1 MTPRTRG
8 SGASALSTKSPLHQS
23 LERVTWLPRP
33 VEEVSRFFSDPANL
47 EHITP
52 PELRFRIVSPQ
63 PIELC
68 HGALIDY
75 RLALFGVPFGW
86 QTEISCWEP
95 PHRFV
100 DRQRAG
106 PYRLWVHTHE
116 FLAESGGTRMRDHVE
131 YVLPLG
137 RLGLVGR
144 RLVRRRLDRIFD
156 FREAT
161 IQRLL
166 A

>member
-1 MTPRTRG
+1 MLQTLARNTWIPRPIGEVNAFFADATN
-8 SGASALSTKSPLHQS
+8 
-23 LERVTWLPRP
+23 LER
-33 VEEVSRFFSDPANL
+33 
-47 EHITP
+47 ITP
-52 PELRFRIVSPQ
+52 PELRFRIVSPL
-63 PIELC
+63 PIEMRA
-68 HGALIDY
+68 GALIDY
-75 RLALFGVPFGW
+75 RLALFGVPFRW
-86 QTEISCWEP
+86 RTEISCWEP

-100 DRQRAG
+100 DRQLAG

-116 FLAESGGTRMRDHVE
+116 FVAERNGTRMRDHVE

-144 RLVRRRLDRIFD
+144 RLVRHQLDRIFD

-166 A
+166 V

>member
-1 MTPRTRG
+1 MNEPAR
-8 SGASALSTKSPLHQS
+8 LHQQ

-33 VEEVSRFFSDPANL
+33 IDEVSRFFSDPANL
-47 EHITP
+47 ERITP
-52 PELRFRIVSPQ
+52 PELRFRILTPQ

-68 HGALIDY
+68 RGALIDY
-75 RLALFGVPFGW
+75 RLALFGIPFAW
-86 QTEISCWEP
+86 RTEISCWEL

-100 DRQRAG
+100 DRQVEG
-106 PYRLWVHTHE
+106 PYRLWIHTHE
-116 FLAESGGTRMRDHVE
+116 FAAERGGTRMRDDVE

-137 RLGLVGR
+137 RVGLIGRRIVGR
-144 RLVRRRLDRIFD
+144 QLDRIFD
-156 FREAT
+156 FREAA